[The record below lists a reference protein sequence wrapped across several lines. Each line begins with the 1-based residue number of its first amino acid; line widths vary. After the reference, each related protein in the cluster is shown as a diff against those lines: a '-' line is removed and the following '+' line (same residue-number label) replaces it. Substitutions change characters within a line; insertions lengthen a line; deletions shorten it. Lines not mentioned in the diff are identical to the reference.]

1 MPPCRGIANL
11 ARDQPRLTTAP
22 STQPDLLATFTL
34 HAEAR
39 AYLWSVGELSLAE
52 AVDKLQNDAWHQGL
66 VARVGQDRIQEILAR
81 AFAPYRD
88 EREP

>member
-22 STQPDLLATFTL
+22 STQPDLLDAFKL
-34 HAEAR
+34 RAEAR

-52 AVDKLQNDAWHQGL
+52 AVDKLQADAWHQGL
-66 VARVGQDRIQEILAR
+66 IARCGQDRIQEILAQ
-81 AFAPYRD
+81 AFAPYR